1 MQQEG
6 KYNTKDVWKNYKE
19 LYCFYFTQIYIYTL
33 NKVKQPGL
41 TILPTLRDLD
51 CLIKTLGP
59 SMRNFLLNY
68 WLGESK
74 ELSKWYRLY
83 PLSLVISQKSPSLK
97 TPYALNTEI
106 REFDLCTFSLRTGFH
121 YTKWCQTS
129 YQGPE
134 AIPGYDAWETEQWP
148 EWQNIHKCAILVA
161 SYLDC
166 SQQLSNWT

>member
-1 MQQEG
+1 MKFKENGDGVEVYLRKKGGRSIYKEMQQEG

-68 WLGESK
+68 
-74 ELSKWYRLY
+74 
-83 PLSLVISQKSPSLK
+83 
-97 TPYALNTEI
+97 
-106 REFDLCTFSLRTGFH
+106 
-121 YTKWCQTS
+121 
-129 YQGPE
+129 
-134 AIPGYDAWETEQWP
+134 
-148 EWQNIHKCAILVA
+148 
-161 SYLDC
+161 
-166 SQQLSNWT
+166 